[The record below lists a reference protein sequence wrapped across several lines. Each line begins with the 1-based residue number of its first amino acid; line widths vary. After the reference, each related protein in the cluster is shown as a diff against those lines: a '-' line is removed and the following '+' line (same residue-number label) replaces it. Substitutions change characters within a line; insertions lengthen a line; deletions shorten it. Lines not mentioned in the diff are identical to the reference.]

1 MAVIQPVVLDP
12 IFNRYEPLRDQ
23 ALEARIREV
32 ARRAGM
38 GESRIYQVD
47 KSRDTKAMNAF
58 VNGWL
63 GTRQIVI
70 WDTML
75 DRLDEDE
82 VLAIVG
88 HEMGHYKLDHV
99 LRGLVVASG
108 LILAGLW
115 VVHLICQ
122 TVIRREGSR
131 LGIRGLSD
139 VASLPLLLT
148 VGNAVTLLVVPIGY
162 AHSRYMEREADRF
175 GLELTR
181 LNRAAATSFV
191 AFLDS
196 NLSNPRPG
204 PVYNFWRAT
213 HPSLSERIN
222 FCNEY
227 HPWNEGKP
235 LVYAHLMARGGQEVV
250 RPETV
255 VRAGGLKGAI
265 AELPGVPAAGAEA
278 LGAGTSA
285 PLDGLG
291 AAQ

>member
-1 MAVIQPVVLDP
+1 
-12 IFNRYEPLRDQ
+12 
-23 ALEARIREV
+23 
-32 ARRAGM
+32 M
-38 GESRIYQVD
+38 GESRIFQVD

-75 DRLDEDE
+75 DRLEEDE

-99 LRGLVVASG
+99 LRGLLVASG
-108 LILAGLW
+108 LMLAGLLG
-115 VVHLICQ
+115 VHLACQ
-122 TVIRREGSR
+122 YVLRRKGTR

-139 VASLPLLLT
+139 VASLPLLLA
-148 VGNAVTLLVVPIGY
+148 VGNAAMLLVVPIGY

-191 AFLDS
+191 RLQES
-196 NLSNPRPG
+196 NLSNPKPG

-213 HPSLSERIN
+213 HPSMSERIT

-227 HPWNEGKP
+227 HPWSQGKP
-235 LVYAHLMARGGQEVV
+235 LVYAHLMASDRREDD
-250 RPETV
+250 R
-255 VRAGGLKGAI
+255 RATGLQAGAI
-265 AELPGVPAAGAEA
+265 SELPGMPGARA
-278 LGAGTSA
+278 VVGGASA
-285 PLDGLG
+285 PLDGSG
-291 AAQ
+291 ACAVASTLV